1 MIGLGAKYLTAA
13 GFGRYRITAA
23 SLGNLDLLGWLLHA
37 TRQAILGAFGDDG
50 MAVINATNAYLNGIA
65 ASDRD
70 KATALADI
78 INQWPT
84 ISEYV
89 VLYGD
94 SFANLVVD
102 NNMSFETPRY
112 AIDAQTVAERT
123 WLIRSPANFTN
134 WTDIET
140 LLAQTDWEYLPGG
153 FTNKGNYV
161 SLEGTRTSSNKTIL
175 KFFVP
180 SQMPTGLAESYA
192 DNIWVY
198 INGVQVWGKNG
209 SWHANKVTHDL
220 DFSNIIRVGKV
231 NYIESSWTGSG
242 GNGIDIGLY

>member
-1 MIGLGAKYLTAA
+1 MIGLGTNRLSASRLAGLGEASQFRNGQWLEGVGSWASPYSAAATAA
-13 GFGRYRITAA
+13 LKAAFPQYWNEIMQYGFDHPEIVPYV
-23 SLGNLDLLGWLLHA
+23 NEWP
-37 TRQAILGAFGDDG
+37 AIGE
-50 MAVINATNAYLNGIA
+50 YIA
-65 ASDRD
+65 
-70 KATALADI
+70 
-78 INQWPT
+78 
-84 ISEYV
+84 
-89 VLYGD
+89 LYGD

-123 WLIRSPANFTN
+123 WLIRSPANFTG
-134 WTDIET
+134 WTDIDT

-153 FTNKGNYV
+153 FSNNGNYV

-175 KFFVP
+175 KFFIP

-198 INGVQVWGKNG
+198 INGVQIWGKNG
-209 SWHANKVTHDL
+209 SWHNNKVTHDL
-220 DFSNIIRVGKV
+220 DLSNIIRVGKV